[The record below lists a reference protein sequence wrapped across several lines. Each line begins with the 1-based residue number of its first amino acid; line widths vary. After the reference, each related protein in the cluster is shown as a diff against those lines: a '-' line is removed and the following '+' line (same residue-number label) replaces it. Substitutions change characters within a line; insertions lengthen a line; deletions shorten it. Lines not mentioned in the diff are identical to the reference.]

1 MFCRRSDVDS
11 QLYDYYMDPQ
21 IVNRNVAVCSG
32 VTPGVTQC
40 TNPGFVRKTMREYGD
55 PALFGRSALSSG
67 CPPPRCGNQDI
78 NAFTST
84 PRCKPAWS
92 GLVQSKDDSSL
103 SEREMSGYT
112 MFPDAW
118 SDGYRGINV
127 NQFVNARLLESMEAN
142 RRFTNCKKSCISGRS
157 YASYGV

>member
-1 MFCRRSDVDS
+1 MSCRQSDVDS
-11 QLYDYYMDPQ
+11 RLYDYYMDPK
-21 IVNRNVAVCSG
+21 IVNRNVDVCSSL
-32 VTPGVTQC
+32 TPGVTQC
-40 TNPGFVRKTMREYGD
+40 TNPGFVRKPMSAYGD

-78 NAFTST
+78 NAFSSA

-112 MFPDAW
+112 MVPNAW
-118 SDGYRGINV
+118 SNGYRGINPS
-127 NQFVNARLLESMEAN
+127 QFISPRLLESMAAN
-142 RRFTNCKKSCISGRS
+142 RQFNNSKNSCISGRS